1 MTENQYLLNIIN
13 KYIASQISDIILRNT
28 LQGLLLE
35 IQQWANIYLLDIYIS
50 GSRAKGTAIKGNS
63 DIDFL
68 ISLSSTT
75 PGTLCEIYDSLYNW
89 LNTKGYRVRK
99 QNVSLGITYYGYNID
114 LVPARK
120 QSGHTNYHSLYCRK
134 RNSWMQTNI
143 QQHINYVINSG
154 RINEIKII
162 KIWAKLHK
170 LDFPSIY
177 LEHIVID
184 ALKGKNKGNDYLGR
198 NVMTVFQ
205 YIVDNLLTARVIDIS
220 NSNNIISDE
229 LTQNEKAVIV
239 NNAKESKQQ
248 KYWEHIVW

>member
-35 IQQWANIYLLDIYIS
+35 IQQWANIYLLDIYTS

-89 LNTKGYRVRK
+89 LNTKGYQVRK
-99 QNVSLGITYYGYNID
+99 QNVSLGIAYYGYNID
-114 LVPARK
+114 LVPAQK